1 LVERPMHDPKKSAAR
16 P

>member
-1 LVERPMHDPKKSAAR
+1 MHDPKKSAAR